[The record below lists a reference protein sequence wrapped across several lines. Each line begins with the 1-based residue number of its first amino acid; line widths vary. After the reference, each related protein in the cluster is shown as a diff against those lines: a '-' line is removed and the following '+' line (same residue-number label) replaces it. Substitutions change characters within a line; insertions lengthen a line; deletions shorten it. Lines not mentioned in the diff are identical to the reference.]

1 MLFMN
6 QRQKMK
12 AVITFLKK
20 NYDTEHALARNKF
33 MLLIGTILSQ
43 RSRDITTEKAER
55 SLFSVAKTPETIA
68 KLPIKKLQA
77 LIRISGPYRQ
87 KAKRIKAVSEIILK
101 KYKGRVPKTRVE
113 LLELPGVG
121 FKTADIVLSYGYG
134 VPTIAVDTHV
144 NRIPR
149 RIGLVSSKANI
160 EEARKELEA
169 LTPLKDRFIINLGL
183 VQFGQ
188 TVCKAVRPLCEKCE
202 LNKLCDYY
210 QKQRQLSIILKRLET
225 IT

>member
-1 MLFMN
+1 MHKK
-6 QRQKMK
+6 QKMH
-12 AVITFLKK
+12 AVIDFLKK
-20 NYDTEHALARNKF
+20 NYDTEHALAKNKF

-55 SLFSVAKTPETIA
+55 SLFSVAKTPEAIA
-68 KLPIKKLQA
+68 KLHIKKLQK

-87 KAKRIKAVSEIILK
+87 KAKRIKAVSRIILK
-101 KYKGRVPKTRVE
+101 KYKGKVPKSREE

-134 VPTIAVDTHV
+134 IPTIAVDTHV

-149 RIGLVSSKANI
+149 RIGIVSSKANI

-169 LTPLKDRFIINLGL
+169 LTPLKDRYVINLGL

-188 TVCKAVRPLCEKCE
+188 TICKPLRPLCTKCG
-202 LNKLCDYY
+202 LKNICDYY
-210 QKQRQLSIILKRLET
+210 AKNKPIL
-225 IT
+225 I